1 MAAISRSHR
10 TRASQRGGIF
20 FRLLFLVCFL
30 SLIFLVY
37 LARHPLMR
45 MAGNSWT
52 VDEGPVASDAIVM
65 LGDDNY
71 SGDRAARAAD
81 LLKAGWAPRV
91 VASGRYLRP
100 YASVAELEA
109 RDLADHGVPPTA
121 IVRLDH
127 RAEDTREECMVI
139 GQLISAR
146 GWKRIILVTSNFH
159 TRRARYICARTLP
172 SGTVLRVVAAHD
184 SDFDPDYWWRSRLD
198 VKIFAHELVGML
210 VAMWEMRHS
219 DVQTADSAA
228 LGRSPA
234 GGWRI
239 GRFLYSACLQVVA
252 GGIQHEAAALVARLQ
267 TACAGGL

>member
-1 MAAISRSHR
+1 MPAIPRSHR
-10 TRASQRGGIF
+10 NRASQRGGIF
-20 FRLLFLVCFL
+20 FRLLFLLCFL
-30 SLIFLVY
+30 FLIFLVY
-37 LARHPLMR
+37 LARHPFLR
-45 MAGNSWT
+45 VAGNFWT

-109 RDLADHGVPPTA
+109 RDLADHGVPASA

-127 RAEDTREECMVI
+127 RAEDTREECIAI
-139 GQLISAR
+139 GEFISAR

-159 TRRARYICARTLP
+159 TRRSRYICARTFAA
-172 SGTVLRVVAAHD
+172 GTVLRVVAAHD
-184 SDFDPDYWWRSRLD
+184 SDFDPDNWWRSRLG
-198 VKIFAHELVGML
+198 VKIFAHELFGML

-219 DVQTADSAA
+219 DVQTADSTA
-228 LGRSPA
+228 LEGWPA
-234 GGWRI
+234 GSWQI
-239 GRFLYSACLQVVA
+239 GRFRYSACLQVVA
-252 GGIQHEAAALVARLQ
+252 AVI
-267 TACAGGL
+267 